1 MTNQLSENDMGQ
13 TSPQSLGTELMTASV
28 SRRRFLIGSTVAAG
42 LAVVTAACGSDDDD
56 NASAGGGTTDTTGS
70 DGQGGKKL
78 SGDAAIAEFAAGLEV
93 LAVNTYKS
101 ALDAATAGK
110 LGAVPPA
117 VATFVQTAMG
127 HHQEHLDALN
137 GVVTGAGGSEV
148 TEPNAALEPTV
159 KDMLSKVKDV
169 KGAADLALTLEDI
182 AAQTYLSVIPVL
194 KSKEAIKLVGS
205 IQVVD
210 QQHQS
215 ILLYALGKYPVP
227 ETFQKTD
234 KAAKPA

>member
-1 MTNQLSENDMGQ
+1 MNRLSENDMDR
-13 TSPQSLGTELMTASV
+13 SDPRSLATELMTASV

-42 LAVVTAACGSDDDD
+42 LALVTAACGDDDEPPT
-56 NASAGGGTTDTTGS
+56 GGTTDTTGG
-70 DGQGGKKL
+70 DGEGGKKL

-101 ALDAATAGK
+101 ALAAATAGK
-110 LGAVPPA
+110 LGTVPPA

-127 HHQEHLDALN
+127 HHQDHLDALN
-137 GVVTGAGGSEV
+137 EVVTGAGGEEV
-148 TEPNAALEPTV
+148 TTPNAQLEPTV
-159 KDMLSKVKDV
+159 MTMLSQVKDV
-169 KGAADLALTLEDI
+169 PGAANLALTLEDI
-182 AAQTYLSVIPVL
+182 AAQTYLSVIPAL
-194 KSKEAIKLVGS
+194 KSEDAIRLAAS

-210 QQHQS
+210 QQHQA

>member
-1 MTNQLSENDMGQ
+1 MAQ
-13 TSPQSLGTELMTASV
+13 TPESLGTELMTASV
-28 SRRRFLIGSTVAAG
+28 SRRKFLIGTTVAAG
-42 LAVVTAACGSDDDD
+42 LAVVTAACGSDDDPV
-56 NASAGGGTTDTTGS
+56 TTDTTTGDTTPD
-70 DGQGGKKL
+70 DGEGGKKL

-117 VATFVQTAMG
+117 VATYVQTAMG

-137 GVVTGAGGSEV
+137 EVVTGAGGTKV
-148 TEPNAALEPTV
+148 TTPNAGLEPTV
-159 KDMLSKVKDV
+159 KTMLSQVKDV
-169 KGAADLALTLEDI
+169 PGAANLALTLEDI
-182 AAQTYLSVIPVL
+182 AAQTYLSVVPVL

-205 IQVVD
+205 IIVVD

-227 ETFQKTD
+227 EVFMKTD

>member
-1 MTNQLSENDMGQ
+1 MTNQLSENDMNQ
-13 TSPQSLGTELMTASV
+13 TDPQSLGSELMTASV

-42 LAVVTAACGSDDDD
+42 LAIVTAACGSDDDD
-56 NASAGGGTTDTTGS
+56 DKAITGDTTDTS
-70 DGQGGKKL
+70 DAGESGKKL

-101 ALDAATAGK
+101 ALDAATAGN
-110 LGAVPPA
+110 LGDVPPA

-137 GVVTGAGGSEV
+137 EVVTGAGGTKV
-148 TEPNAALEPTV
+148 TDPDAQLEPTV
-159 KDMLSKVKDV
+159 KDMLSKVTDV
-169 KGAADLALTLEDI
+169 PSAAKLALTLEEI

-194 KSKEAIKLVGS
+194 KSKEAIKLAGS
-205 IQVVD
+205 IQVID
-210 QQHQS
+210 QQHQA

-227 ETFQKTD
+227 EIFQKTD

>member
-1 MTNQLSENDMGQ
+1 MTNQLSENDMDQ
-13 TSPQSLGTELMTASV
+13 TSPESLGTELMTASV

-42 LAVVTAACGSDDDD
+42 LAIVTAACGSDDGDD
-56 NASAGGGTTDTTGS
+56 AATPGGTTDTGGT
-70 DGQGGKKL
+70 DGEGGKKL

-110 LGAVPPA
+110 LGPVPPA
-117 VATFVQTAMG
+117 VATYVQTAMA

-137 GVVTGAGGSEV
+137 EVVTGSGGTKV
-148 TEPNAALEPTV
+148 TTPNAGLEPTV

-169 KGAADLALTLEDI
+169 GGAANLALLLEDI

-194 KSKEAIKLVGS
+194 KSKEAIKLAGS

>member
-1 MTNQLSENDMGQ
+1 MTNQLSENDMNQ
-13 TSPQSLGTELMTASV
+13 TNPESLGTELMTASV

-42 LAVVTAACGSDDDD
+42 LAVVTAACGSDDDK
-56 NASAGGGTTDTTGS
+56 ASTGGATDTNGAGGE
-70 DGQGGKKL
+70 GGKKL

-110 LGAVPPA
+110 LGPLPPA
-117 VATFVQTAMG
+117 VATYVQTAMA

-137 GVVTGAGGSEV
+137 EVVTGSGGTKV
-148 TEPNAALEPTV
+148 TEPNAGLEPTV
-159 KDMLSKVKDV
+159 QDMLSKVKDV
-169 KGAADLALTLEDI
+169 PGAANLALLLEDI

-194 KSKEAIKLVGS
+194 KSKEAIKLAGS

-234 KAAKPA
+234 NAAKPA

>member
-1 MTNQLSENDMGQ
+1 MNQLSENDMNQ
-13 TSPQSLGTELMTASV
+13 TPESLGTELMTSSV
-28 SRRRFLIGSTVAAG
+28 SRRKFLIGGTVAAG
-42 LAVVTAACGSDDDD
+42 LAIVTAACGSDDDPVTAPGD
-56 NASAGGGTTDTTGS
+56 DTTDTSS
-70 DGQGGKKL
+70 DGEGGKKL

-110 LGAVPPA
+110 LGPVPPA
-117 VATFVQTAMG
+117 VATYVQTAMA

-137 GVVTGAGGSEV
+137 EVVTGAGGTKVS
-148 TEPNAALEPTV
+148 TPNAGLEPTV
-159 KDMLSKVKDV
+159 KTMLSQVKDV
-169 KGAADLALTLEDI
+169 VGAANLALTLEEI

-194 KSKEAIKLVGS
+194 KSKEAIKAAGS
-205 IQVVD
+205 ILVID

-227 ETFQKTD
+227 EVFMKTD

>member
-1 MTNQLSENDMGQ
+1 MTNQLSENDMDQ
-13 TSPQSLGTELMTASV
+13 TSAESLGTELMTASV
-28 SRRRFLIGSTVAAG
+28 SRRKFLIGSTVAAG
-42 LAVVTAACGSDDDD
+42 LAIVTAACGSDDDD
-56 NASAGGGTTDTTGS
+56 NASAGGTTDTSGA
-70 DGQGGKKL
+70 DGKGGKKL

-110 LGAVPPA
+110 LGPVPPA
-117 VATFVQTAMG
+117 VATYVQTAMA

-137 GVVTGAGGSEV
+137 EVVTGSGGTKV
-148 TEPNAALEPTV
+148 TEPNAGLEPTV
-159 KDMLSKVKDV
+159 QDMLSKVKDV
-169 KGAADLALTLEDI
+169 PGAAELALLLEDI

>member
-1 MTNQLSENDMGQ
+1 MNQLSENDMNQ
-13 TSPQSLGTELMTASV
+13 TPEALGTELMTASV
-28 SRRRFLIGSTVAAG
+28 SRRKFLIGTSVAAG
-42 LAVVTAACGSDDDD
+42 LAVVTAACGKDDKKTATTTPGDTSDM
-56 NASAGGGTTDTTGS
+56 NDTTGE
-70 DGQGGKKL
+70 GGKTL

-110 LGAVPPA
+110 LGPVPPA
-117 VATFVQTAMG
+117 VATYVQTAMA

-137 GVVTGAGGSEV
+137 EVVTGAGGSKV
-148 TEPNAALEPTV
+148 TTPNAGLEPTV
-159 KDMLSKVKDV
+159 KTMLSQVKDV
-169 KGAADLALTLEDI
+169 GGAANLALTLEDI

-194 KSKEAIKLVGS
+194 KSKEAIKLAGS
-205 IQVVD
+205 IQIVD
-210 QQHQS
+210 QQHQA

-227 ETFQKTD
+227 EVFQKTD